1 MSTTALLVIDMQ
13 CALVE
18 EASKPE
24 PVLERIGGL
33 LAQARGSDTPVIFIQ
48 HEEEDYPPMNYGA
61 SGWQIH
67 PSIAPVAGEPTLRK
81 RTPDSFYETPLAA
94 ELEQRGIT
102 RLIVTGMQTDHCVN
116 ATCRAALSHGYDVT
130 LVADAHTTSDT
141 EQLTAAQIIADH
153 NATLA
158 QLGHPDHTI
167 TVMPAAEI
175 TL

>member
-1 MSTTALLVIDMQ
+1 MSNTALLVIDMQ

-18 EASKPE
+18 EASEPE

-33 LAQARGSDTPVIFIQ
+33 LAQARASDTPVIFIQ

-67 PSIAPVAGEPTLRK
+67 PALAPVESEPTLRK

-102 RLIVTGMQTDHCVN
+102 RLVVTGMQTEYCVN
-116 ATCRAALSHGYDVT
+116 ATCRSALSMGYDVT
-130 LVADAHTTSDT
+130 LVADAHTTADT
-141 EQLTAAQIIADH
+141 EQLSAAQIIADH
-153 NATLA
+153 NALLA
-158 QLGHPDHTI
+158 QLAHPDHTI
-167 TVMPAAEI
+167 TVTSAAEI

>member
-1 MSTTALLVIDMQ
+1 MSNTALLVIDMQ

-18 EASKPE
+18 EASEPE

-33 LAQARGSDTPVIFIQ
+33 LAQARASDTPVIFIQ
-48 HEEEDYPPMNYGA
+48 HEEEDYPPMNHGA
-61 SGWQIH
+61 AGWQIH
-67 PSIAPVAGEPTLRK
+67 SSIAPVEGEPTLRK

-94 ELEQRGIT
+94 ELERRGIT
-102 RLIVTGMQTDHCVN
+102 RLIVTGMQTDYCVN

-141 EQLTAAQIIADH
+141 ELLSAAQIIADH
-153 NATLA
+153 NAQLA
-158 QLGHPDHTI
+158 ELAHPNHTI
-167 TVMPAAEI
+167 TVTPAAAI